1 MEDNIKDRAISD
13 DSSELGKKINPVPK
27 PETNIGI
34 DTDDEF
40 YQSLI
45 DASTSAAVDMT
56 QFDDFSYVS
65 QSRETLYQVLDT
77 MAEDS
82 MVSAM
87 LETYTEDATEPNEQG
102 QIVWAEASDSS
113 IAKYVG
119 FLLTSLNVDKNIY
132 KWVHSFIKYGDLYLR
147 LYRQSDFQGDLFD
160 DDENDPSKSKTR
172 LHEKFTHLD
181 EPLDSEN
188 SEQRLDEQVF
198 IKAYE
203 PSDRLVNYID
213 DVSNPGEMFEL
224 TRFGKSYAYV
234 KANSTPTMSNR
245 DSSNSR
251 LTQPYRFRR
260 KDVQIYNAVTF
271 VHASLQDDT
280 PRVPEQ
286 LQLYRNELDIEDPDT
301 SPYIYTVRRGQS
313 ILYNAYKIWRQM
325 MLLENALLL
334 NRLTKSSILR
344 VIEVEVADMPKER
357 IRPHLQRI
365 KSLIEQKTSIT
376 DGDSMSEY
384 TNPGAMENNIYIPTH
399 GGVGAINT
407 QQIGG
412 DVNVKD
418 IADIDY
424 FRNKFYGCMK
434 IPKQYMGDTDDA
446 TGFNGGTSLS
456 IVSSR
461 YAKTVKRIQSAM
473 CQALTDAVN
482 ILLIDRGLDNYVNKF
497 SICMQPPVT
506 QEELDKRDNTSS
518 KVQLSSDVMNLVD
531 GIEDEIVKL
540 KILKALL
547 SHAITNT
554 EVIDLIQQQIDD
566 LELQQEEESTPD
578 DDLDMGDDDSFD
590 FDSGSSFD
598 DSSDFGDFDFTDDSG
613 SDDLDFDNDTES
625 EGGEDKLP
633 KPSDLDAGD
642 FSDML

>member
-1 MEDNIKDRAISD
+1 MEDNIKDRALSD

-45 DASTSAAVDMT
+45 DASSSAAIDIT
-56 QFDDFSYVS
+56 QFDDFSHVS

-102 QIVWAEASDSS
+102 QIVWAEASDSA

-181 EPLDSEN
+181 ESEN

-213 DVSNPGEMFEL
+213 DVANPGEMFEL

-234 KANSTPTMSNR
+234 KANSTPMMSNS

-434 IPKQYMGDTDDA
+434 IPKQYMGDTDDS

-554 EVIDLIQQQIDD
+554 EVIDLLQQQIDD
-566 LELQQEEESTPD
+566 LELQQAEESTPD
-578 DDLDMGDDDSFD
+578 DDLDMGGDDSFD

-613 SDDLDFDNDTES
+613 SDDLDFNNDTES

-633 KPSDLDAGD
+633 TPSDLDAGD

>member
-1 MEDNIKDRAISD
+1 MEDNIKDRALSD

-45 DASTSAAVDMT
+45 DASSSAAIDIT
-56 QFDDFSYVS
+56 QFDDFSHVS

-102 QIVWAEASDSS
+102 QIVWAEASDSA

-181 EPLDSEN
+181 ESEN

-213 DVSNPGEMFEL
+213 DVANPGEMFEL

-234 KANSTPTMSNR
+234 KANSTPMMSNS

-271 VHASLQDDT
+271 VHASLQDNT

-554 EVIDLIQQQIDD
+554 EVIDLIQQQIDG

-598 DSSDFGDFDFTDDSG
+598 DSSDFGDFDFTDGSG

>member
-34 DTDDEF
+34 DTEDEF

-45 DASTSAAVDMT
+45 DASTSAAIDVT
-56 QFDDFSYVS
+56 QFDDFSHVS

-102 QIVWAEASDSS
+102 QIVWAEASDSN

-181 EPLDSEN
+181 ESLDPEN

-598 DSSDFGDFDFTDDSG
+598 DSSDFGDFDFTDGSG